1 MAGQK
6 KAPKK
11 KSNKH
16 TKTRSKASSLT
27 VTEGEIDDIHQ
38 TDIQNTPLRVWLPG
52 MPLEEGEELQA
63 DPSAYVMLHSFS
75 LGWPCLSFD
84 FISTGKTQT
93 GFPLDLSVVSGTQA
107 GDGMNEV
114 LVVNWSNSPTLFKKI
129 LMIEDE
135 EEYAEPLMKI
145 DRTSHDGAVNRV
157 RHNGRLA
164 ATWSEQGVV
173 HIWDTQ
179 RLLNVASV
187 REHGKEGYCFSMEQE
202 STLIR

>member
-16 TKTRSKASSLT
+16 TKTRSKTSSSLT
-27 VTEGEIDDIHQ
+27 VTEGGIDGIHQ
-38 TDIQNTPLRVWLPG
+38 TDIQKTPLRVWLPG

-114 LVVNWSNSPTLFKKI
+114 LVVNWSNITNTLQ
-129 LMIEDE
+129 EDSEDSDE
-135 EEYAEPLMKI
+135 EEYVEP
-145 DRTSHDGAVNRV
+145 THENRS
-157 RHNGRLA
+157 N
-164 ATWSEQGVV
+164 
-173 HIWDTQ
+173 
-179 RLLNVASV
+179 
-187 REHGKEGYCFSMEQE
+187 
-202 STLIR
+202 